1 MDLWQLHIFCKVVE
15 LASFSKAGQAIH
27 LSQPTVSSHIKD
39 LEKHFGCPL
48 VDRMSRCAVPTKAGE
63 LLYAYALRLLALRE
77 ETEAALAEYQGQYK
91 GKLKIGGSTI
101 PGGYLLPKTIG
112 QFNEAYPNIRIS
124 LVIGDSRD
132 IVHKTLDGEIEMG
145 FVGARF
151 SEPHLQ
157 TTPLTND
164 SLKLI
169 VQPHHAWAGK
179 RSITIEALRH
189 EPMIVRE
196 SGSGTR
202 RVLSKALQANGLELS
217 EHFHLVAEIGNTIGI
232 IGALKCGLG
241 VSILSTRAIEE
252 ELKSGALL
260 ALDIQHLDLERQIH
274 LVVDKRRTISPLA
287 GAFRHYITQR
297 YANNEVV
304 SKN

>member
-1 MDLWQLHIFCKVVE
+1 
-15 LASFSKAGQAIH
+15 
-27 LSQPTVSSHIKD
+27 
-39 LEKHFGCPL
+39 
-48 VDRMSRCAVPTKAGE
+48 
-63 LLYAYALRLLALRE
+63 
-77 ETEAALAEYQGQYK
+77 
-91 GKLKIGGSTI
+91 
-101 PGGYLLPKTIG
+101 
-112 QFNEAYPNIRIS
+112 
-124 LVIGDSRD
+124 
-132 IVHKTLDGEIEMG
+132 
-145 FVGARF
+145 
-151 SEPHLQ
+151 
-157 TTPLTND
+157 
-164 SLKLI
+164 
-169 VQPHHAWAGK
+169 
-179 RSITIEALRH
+179 
-189 EPMIVRE
+189 MIVRE

-217 EHFHLVAEIGNTIGI
+217 EHFHLVAEIGNTVGI

-297 YANNEVV
+297 YANNEVM

>member
-39 LEKHFGCPL
+39 LEKHFGCSL
-48 VDRMSRCAVPTKAGE
+48 VDRMSRCAVPTKAGD
-63 LLYAYALRLLALRE
+63 LLYTYALRLLALRD

-91 GKLKIGGSTI
+91 GKLRIGGSTI
-101 PGGYLLPKTIG
+101 PGGYLLPKIIG
-112 QFNEAYPNIRIS
+112 PFNGEFPNIRIS
-124 LVIGDSRD
+124 LMIGDSRN
-132 IVHKTLDGEIEMG
+132 IVRKTLDGEIEMG

-169 VQPHHAWAGK
+169 VPPHHAWATES
-179 RSITIEALRH
+179 SIAIEALRH
-189 EPMIVRE
+189 EPMVVRE

-202 RVLSKALQANGLELS
+202 QVLSKALQANELELS
-217 EHFHLVAEIGNTIGI
+217 EHFHIVAEIGNTIGI
-232 IGALKCGLG
+232 VGAIKSGLG

-252 ELKSGALL
+252 ELKSGTLR
-260 ALDIQHLDLERQIH
+260 ALDIQGLDLERQIH
-274 LVVDKRRTISPLA
+274 LIVDKRRTISPLA

-297 YANNEVV
+297 Y
-304 SKN
+304 KNDKAACKK